1 MPEISILLPTYNG
14 ARFLRDQIDSILS
27 QDFPHFELLVVDDGS
42 ADDSVAILDSYR
54 ARDSRVIRLESQG
67 NRGQVSRL
75 KELLAAS
82 SGALVAFADQ
92 DDVWDRS
99 KLRLLRAAIGDYPL
113 AFGNSRLIDENGQS
127 LGKTLME
134 ALRIA
139 HRPDDRLG
147 IILSARVSA
156 HAMLCRRSIV
166 DPAVFDKLVP
176 FDWAMSL
183 VAAFAGGVLFVPE
196 SETFHRLHGG
206 NSHNGGV
213 MRMLHPSTITVDDL
227 RGQVRKFLNRRSFF
241 QSQLE
246 CLATARPVEPD
257 VRATFG
263 ECLRICR
270 ERWDGRG
277 DGTQP
282 FRTLKELADRLRPH
296 AGSPRD
302 WEHFR
307 VELLSTSL
315 GIPRLVAR
323 ALLLGY
329 RI

>member
-156 HAMLCRRSIV
+156 HAMLRRHSIV
-166 DPAVFDKLVP
+166 DEPRCRFRGRSPVCSGVRDVSPPARRQL
-176 FDWAMSL
+176 A
-183 VAAFAGGVLFVPE
+183 
-196 SETFHRLHGG
+196 
-206 NSHNGGV
+206 
-213 MRMLHPSTITVDDL
+213 
-227 RGQVRKFLNRRSFF
+227 QRRSH
-241 QSQLE
+241 
-246 CLATARPVEPD
+246 
-257 VRATFG
+257 
-263 ECLRICR
+263 
-270 ERWDGRG
+270 
-277 DGTQP
+277 
-282 FRTLKELADRLRPH
+282 ADAAPLDDHR
-296 AGSPRD
+296 
-302 WEHFR
+302 
-307 VELLSTSL
+307 
-315 GIPRLVAR
+315 
-323 ALLLGY
+323 
-329 RI
+329 